1 MKIYSKFMLVC
12 LAAGVVLATSNN
24 NMVSV
29 NVNAEG
35 TTVVSVKDAVNKLIN
50 SKNYTIEVSTKTG
63 PIDIKYDI
71 FYTENAFYDSYL
83 GDEYGYVNVEEGVFS
98 FDLYNREFT
107 ASKLLEDKNGNV
119 ITDLWSYSS
128 LYSFNKLKIDEFSKA
143 NGKEFDAETKRV
155 KNFFLNLFQ
164 LDYGYYQYV
173 NPVHFTV
180 GNDINTLEFV
190 LEIQGF
196 TTYTGKIKNFGTT
209 KIDVVDE
216 YLNNGNSYHKAD
228 TTMNKIVSLFDNY
241 NYTRLIYS
249 DEVEDY
255 SIVAGTEMYAE
266 NWFYTFFEDEYISA
280 GLGYEI
286 GMVGIDKTYGPYTD
300 DKGNVYGPYD
310 FEGSYYCFVMEDE
323 NGNQTLD
330 VMVSMPI
337 NTDPFVPNVYNYPTF
352 LEMFTN
358 SQYLQPT
365 GGSANE
371 YYTSKLS
378 CVNDFV
384 SNFQMTETL
393 QSLGAVATGVYVEYL
408 PTGSDYYAGTTG
420 KECVVFK
427 LEVSYYGA
435 LTTIDYVY
443 TDFNTTNVECITQE
457 NVDAVIMDA
466 IEATMAKGQES
477 SGE

>member
-12 LAAGVVLATSNN
+12 LAAGIVLATSNN

-143 NGKEFDAETKRV
+143 TGNEFDAETKRV
-155 KNFFLNLFQ
+155 KNLFMNLLQ
-164 LDYGYYQYV
+164 IDYGYYQYV
-173 NPVHFTV
+173 NPIHFTV

-190 LEIQGF
+190 LDIQG
-196 TTYTGKIKNFGTT
+196 TMKYTGKIKNFGTT

-216 YLNNGNSYHKAD
+216 YLNSDNSYHKPD
-228 TTMNKIVSLFDNY
+228 STMNKIVGLFDNY

-249 DEVEDY
+249 DNVEDY
-255 SIVAGTEMYAE
+255 SVVAGSEMYAE
-266 NWFYTFFEDEYISA
+266 NWFYTFFEDEFIA
-280 GLGYEI
+280 EGLGYEI
-286 GMVGIDKTYGPYTD
+286 GMVGIDKTYGPFTD
-300 DKGNVYGPYD
+300 DNGEVWGPYD

-466 IEATMAKGQES
+466 IEATMAKGKES

>member
-1 MKIYSKFMLVC
+1 MKIYSKFLLVC
-12 LAAGVVLATSNN
+12 LAAGIVLSTSNN

-29 NVNAEG
+29 NAGSAE
-35 TTVVSVKDAVNKLIN
+35 TTVVSVKDAINKLIN

-63 PIDIKYDI
+63 PIDINYDI
-71 FYTENAFYDSYL
+71 YYTENAFYDSYL
-83 GDEYGYVNVEEGVFS
+83 GDEYGYVNVEDGVFS

-107 ASKLLEDKNGNV
+107 ASKLLEDKAGNT

-143 NGKEFDAETKRV
+143 NEKEFAADTKRV
-155 KNFFLNLFQ
+155 KNFFMNLFQ
-164 LDYGYYQYV
+164 IDYGYYQFV
-173 NPVHFTV
+173 QPIQFTV

-190 LEIQGF
+190 LDIQD
-196 TTYTGKIKNFGTT
+196 TVKYTGKIKNFGTT

-216 YLNNGNSYHKAD
+216 YLAAGNSYHKVD
-228 TTMNKIVSLFDNY
+228 TTMSTIISLFDNY

-249 DEVEDY
+249 DSVEDY
-255 SIVAGTEMYAE
+255 SVVAGTEMYAE
-266 NWFYTFFEDEYISA
+266 NWFYTFFEDEFIA
-280 GLGYEI
+280 EGLGYEI

-300 DKGNVYGPYD
+300 ESGTVWGPYD
-310 FEGSYYCFVMEDE
+310 FEGSYYCFVSEDE
-323 NGNQTLD
+323 SGNQVLD
-330 VMVSMPI
+330 VMISMPI

-352 LEMFTN
+352 LEMFEN

-365 GGSANE
+365 GGSSTE

-384 SNFQMTETL
+384 NNFQMTETL
-393 QSLGAVATGVYVEYL
+393 ASLGAVPTGVYVEYL
-408 PTGSDYYAGTTG
+408 PSGSSYYAGTTG

-427 LEVSYYGA
+427 LEVNYYGA

-466 IEATMAKGQES
+466 INEAMNKAQES
-477 SGE
+477 EGE

>member
-12 LAAGVVLATSNN
+12 LAAGIVLATSNN

-143 NGKEFDAETKRV
+143 TGNEFDAETKRV
-155 KNFFLNLFQ
+155 KNFFMNLLQ
-164 LDYGYYQYV
+164 IDYGYYQYV
-173 NPVHFTV
+173 NPIHFTV

-190 LEIQGF
+190 LDIQG
-196 TTYTGKIKNFGTT
+196 TMKYTGKIKNFGTT

-216 YLNNGNSYHKAD
+216 YLSSDNSYHKAD
-228 TTMNKIVSLFDNY
+228 STMNKIVSLFDNY

-249 DEVEDY
+249 DNVEDY
-255 SIVAGTEMYAE
+255 SVVAGSEMYAE
-266 NWFYTFFEDEYISA
+266 NWFYTFFEDEFIA
-280 GLGYEI
+280 EGLGYEI
-286 GMVGIDKTYGPYTD
+286 GMVGIDKTYGPFTD
-300 DKGNVYGPYD
+300 DNGEVWGPYD

-352 LEMFTN
+352 LEMFAN

-378 CVNDFV
+378 CVDDFV

-466 IEATMAKGQES
+466 IEATMAKGKES

>member
-12 LAAGVVLATSNN
+12 LAAGIVLTTSNN
-24 NMVSV
+24 NLVSV
-29 NVNAEG
+29 NAGSEE
-35 TTVVSVKDAVNKLIN
+35 TTVVSIKDAVNKLIN
-50 SKNYTIEVSTKTG
+50 SKNYTIEISTKTG

-83 GDEYGYVNVEEGVFS
+83 GDEYGYVNVEDGVFS

-107 ASKLLEDKNGNV
+107 ASKLLEDNYGKTV
-119 ITDLWSYSS
+119 TDLWSYSS

-143 NGKEFDAETKRV
+143 TGKEFAAETKRV
-155 KNFFLNLFQ
+155 KNFFMNLLQ
-164 LDYGYYQYV
+164 IDYGYYQYV
-173 NPVHFTV
+173 NPIQFTV
-180 GNDINTLEFV
+180 GSDINTLEFV
-190 LEIQGF
+190 LDIQG
-196 TTYTGKIKNFGTT
+196 TMKYTGKIKNFGTT
-209 KIDVVDE
+209 KIDIVDE
-216 YLNNGNSYHKAD
+216 YLNGGNTYHKPD
-228 TTMNKIVSLFDNY
+228 STMSKIVGLFDNY
-241 NYTRLIYS
+241 NYTRFIYS
-249 DEVEDY
+249 DDVEDY
-255 SIVAGTEMYAE
+255 SVVAGKEMYAE
-266 NWFYTFFEDEYISA
+266 NWFYTFFEDEFIAA

-286 GMVGIDKTYGPYTD
+286 GMVGIDKTYGPFTGAD
-300 DKGNVYGPYD
+300 GQVYGPYD

-352 LEMFTN
+352 LEMFKN

-371 YYTSKLS
+371 YYTAKLS

-384 SNFQMTETL
+384 NNFQMTETL
-393 QSLGAVATGVYVEYL
+393 SSLGAVPTGVYVEYL

-427 LEVSYYGA
+427 LEVNYYGA

-466 IEATMAKGQES
+466 INATMNKGQES
-477 SGE
+477 EGE

>member
-12 LAAGVVLATSNN
+12 LAAGIVLATSNN

-63 PIDIKYDI
+63 PIDIKYNI

-143 NGKEFDAETKRV
+143 TGNEFDAETKRV
-155 KNFFLNLFQ
+155 KNFFMNLLQ
-164 LDYGYYQYV
+164 IDYGYYQYV
-173 NPVHFTV
+173 NPIHFTV

-190 LEIQGF
+190 LDIQG
-196 TTYTGKIKNFGTT
+196 TMKYTGKIKNFGTT

-216 YLNNGNSYHKAD
+216 YLNSDNSYHKPD
-228 TTMNKIVSLFDNY
+228 STMNKIVGLFDNY

-249 DEVEDY
+249 DNVEDY
-255 SIVAGTEMYAE
+255 SVVAGSEMYAE
-266 NWFYTFFEDEYISA
+266 NWFYTFFEDEFIA
-280 GLGYEI
+280 EGLGYEI
-286 GMVGIDKTYGPYTD
+286 GMVGIDKTYGPFTD
-300 DKGNVYGPYD
+300 DNGEVWGPYD

-352 LEMFTN
+352 LEMFAN

-378 CVNDFV
+378 CVDDFV

-466 IEATMAKGQES
+466 IEATMAKGKES

>member
-12 LAAGVVLATSNN
+12 LAAGIVLATSNN

-63 PIDIKYDI
+63 PIDIKYNI

-143 NGKEFDAETKRV
+143 TGNEFDAETKRV
-155 KNFFLNLFQ
+155 KNFFMNLLQ
-164 LDYGYYQYV
+164 IDYGYYQYV
-173 NPVHFTV
+173 NPIHFTV

-190 LEIQGF
+190 LDIQG
-196 TTYTGKIKNFGTT
+196 TMKYTGKIKNFGTT

-216 YLNNGNSYHKAD
+216 YLNSDNSYHKPD
-228 TTMNKIVSLFDNY
+228 STMNKIVGLFDNY

-249 DEVEDY
+249 DNVEDY
-255 SIVAGTEMYAE
+255 SVVAGSEMYAE
-266 NWFYTFFEDEYISA
+266 NWFYTFFEDEFIA
-280 GLGYEI
+280 EGLGYEI
-286 GMVGIDKTYGPYTD
+286 GMVGIDKTYGPFTD
-300 DKGNVYGPYD
+300 DNGEVWGPYD

-378 CVNDFV
+378 CVDDFV

-466 IEATMAKGQES
+466 IEATMAKGKES

>member
-12 LAAGVVLATSNN
+12 LAAGIVLATSNN

-63 PIDIKYDI
+63 PIDIKYNI

-143 NGKEFDAETKRV
+143 TGNEFDAETKRV
-155 KNFFLNLFQ
+155 KNFFMNLLQ
-164 LDYGYYQYV
+164 IDYGYYQYV
-173 NPVHFTV
+173 NPIHFTV

-190 LEIQGF
+190 LDIQG
-196 TTYTGKIKNFGTT
+196 TMKYTGKIKNFGTT

-216 YLNNGNSYHKAD
+216 YLNSDNSYHKPD
-228 TTMNKIVSLFDNY
+228 STMNKIVGLFDNY

-249 DEVEDY
+249 DNVEDY
-255 SIVAGTEMYAE
+255 SVVAGSEMYAE
-266 NWFYTFFEDEYISA
+266 NWFYTFFEDEFIA
-280 GLGYEI
+280 EGLGYEI
-286 GMVGIDKTYGPYTD
+286 GMVGIDKTYGPFTD
-300 DKGNVYGPYD
+300 DNGEVWGPYD

-352 LEMFTN
+352 LEMFAN

-378 CVNDFV
+378 CVEDFV

-466 IEATMAKGQES
+466 INEAMNKAQES
-477 SGE
+477 EGE